1 MPAGSRPAT
10 SCTRATRSSPAVV
23 EVTAPD
29 CHGGPARRGPRWE
42 TPGVDVDPGLAPFS
56 AVILAGGRAARLGGV
71 DKASVEIAGRTL
83 LAHALDALI
92 DATEVVVVG
101 EPVPTERPVTFTFES
116 PRYGGPVAALL
127 TGRDA
132 LLHRTA
138 YLAVLAVDMPRLDAR
153 TFRRLLT
160 AAAGHGD
167 GAALVDPDGRRQ
179 LALVLNVARLD
190 AVRPGHEEQHDLPLH
205 RLLSGLDLAEVAAV
219 GEEHRDVD
227 TWADL
232 RDLS

>member
-1 MPAGSRPAT
+1 
-10 SCTRATRSSPAVV
+10 
-23 EVTAPD
+23 
-29 CHGGPARRGPRWE
+29 
-42 TPGVDVDPGLAPFS
+42 VDVDPGLSPFS

-83 LAHALDALI
+83 LAHAIDALI

-132 LLHRTA
+132 LLHRTP
-138 YLAVLAVDMPRLDAR
+138 YLAVVAVDMPRLDAR

-160 AAAGHGD
+160 AAAAGTAD

-179 LALVLNVARLD
+179 LALVLDVGRLD

-205 RLLSGLDLAEVAAV
+205 RLLSKLDLVPVASV

-227 TWADL
+227 TWSDL